1 LNGEERL
8 LNGYQVFAMIEQV
21 SRVHRNK
28 KVRLEVW
35 KKHLKEI
42 KKLNEVYPARR
53 YINKMQD
60 SLKQNTAI
68 IRRIAGKNMNKQD
81 ARR

>member
-1 LNGEERL
+1 
-8 LNGYQVFAMIEQV
+8 MIEQV

-28 KVRLEVW
+28 KVRSEVW

-53 YINKMQD
+53 HINKMQEC
-60 SLKQNTAI
+60 LKQNRAT